1 MIRSIQK
8 ATGLLL
14 LLGFIASCET
24 SGGGPPAIVK
34 PLDDNSL
41 PAGAIQRVTVDSKSD
56 DKITFSVDLIVF
68 RDSKNV
74 ETQLNASHFMS
85 DTQEVKSKQY
95 FVTKTSANLTGS
107 VTSQTFDALMLFDQS
122 GSISSTDRENFRID
136 AGKAFCKNLG
146 SGNKASIWSFQGSG
160 ATQYGSGFGTD
171 TAFFV
176 TTLNDL
182 KGKTGGGT
190 PLYKSQH
197 EVIDYIAT
205 ASTSPNKNLLTFTDG
220 DDTQG
225 GFTSEEICTFAKS
238 KSVKLYNIGL
248 READAPA
255 LSQQALCAGG
265 AFMFAKD
272 ARQLI
277 SMFGNLG
284 KVLGG
289 LGQYYHTQWEI
300 KPKTGTFPSSGELQL
315 NMKITLPYEGTLQVP
330 YVLSY

>member
-1 MIRSIQK
+1 MFRSIQR
-8 ATGLLL
+8 ASGLLL
-14 LLGFIASCET
+14 LLGFFASCEK
-24 SGGGPPAIVK
+24 SSEGPQAIVK

-41 PAGAIQRVTVDSKSD
+41 PAGAIQRVAIINKSD

-74 ETQLNASHFMS
+74 ENQLNSTHFLS
-85 DTQEVKSKQY
+85 DTQDVKGTEYYVMKQ
-95 FVTKTSANLTGS
+95 SAGLTGKI
-107 VTSQTFDALMLFDQS
+107 TTQTFDALMLFDQS
-122 GSISSTDRENFRID
+122 GSITSTDRDDLRID

-146 SGNKASIWSFQGSG
+146 TGNKASIWSFQGSG
-160 ATQYGSGFGTD
+160 ATKYGSGFGTD
-171 TAFFV
+171 TAFFAQ
-176 TTLNDL
+176 TLDDL
-182 KGKTGGGT
+182 KGKTTGGT

-197 EVIDYIAT
+197 EVIQFIADSSR
-205 ASTSPNKNLLTFTDG
+205 STNKNILTFTDG

-225 GFTSEEICTFAKS
+225 GFTSEEICAFAMS
-238 KSVKLYNIGL
+238 KGVKLYNIGL

-265 AFMFAKD
+265 SFMFAKD

-300 KPKTGTFPSSGELQL
+300 KPKTGTFSKSDEIQL
-315 NMKITLPYEGTLQVP
+315 NMKIALPYGGTLRVP
-330 YVLSY
+330 YVLQY